1 MKLALDTS
9 YICKSDN
16 IQSLLDYASDLGI
29 VTLDTSALYPNSEH
43 CLGQYNLEKFD
54 VITKT
59 IMYDYTLSRYEN
71 FENIK
76 NTFYSSQRK
85 LGYIELYGILF
96 SSGNDIL
103 DFPELWDLICDFKD
117 KNYVYK
123 IGVNVSTPNE
133 LIDIID
139 SYDIDIAQ
147 LPLNIFDQDFI
158 GLLPELK
165 QKNIEIHTRNT
176 FKEGILLKN
185 IWQLP
190 EKYKIFKPI
199 LEQIPEP
206 KVAYALNLP
215 KLLKEV
221 DKIIIPAL
229 STSDLDY
236 FINMYNFDTYNID
249 YAQFRTK

>member
-1 MKLALDTS
+1 
-9 YICKSDN
+9 
-16 IQSLLDYASDLGI
+16 
-29 VTLDTSALYPNSEH
+29 
-43 CLGQYNLEKFD
+43 
-54 VITKT
+54 
-59 IMYDYTLSRYEN
+59 MYDYTLSRYEN

-123 IGVNVSTPNE
+123 IGVNVSTPDE
-133 LIDIID
+133 LIKIID

-147 LPLNIFDQDFI
+147 LPLNIFDQNFI

-229 STSDLDY
+229 STSDLDF

>member
-43 CLGQYNLEKFD
+43 CLGQYHLENFD

-117 KNYVYK
+117 KDYVYK
-123 IGVNVSTPNE
+123 IGVNVSTPDE
-133 LIDIID
+133 IIKIID
-139 SYDIDIAQ
+139 FLFS
-147 LPLNIFDQDFI
+147 L
-158 GLLPELK
+158 
-165 QKNIEIHTRNT
+165 
-176 FKEGILLKN
+176 
-185 IWQLP
+185 
-190 EKYKIFKPI
+190 
-199 LEQIPEP
+199 
-206 KVAYALNLP
+206 
-215 KLLKEV
+215 
-221 DKIIIPAL
+221 
-229 STSDLDY
+229 
-236 FINMYNFDTYNID
+236 
-249 YAQFRTK
+249 

>member
-1 MKLALDTS
+1 
-9 YICKSDN
+9 
-16 IQSLLDYASDLGI
+16 
-29 VTLDTSALYPNSEH
+29 
-43 CLGQYNLEKFD
+43 
-54 VITKT
+54 
-59 IMYDYTLSRYEN
+59 MYDYTLSRYEN

-123 IGVNVSTPNE
+123 IGVNVSTPDE
-133 LIDIID
+133 LIKIID

-147 LPLNIFDQDFI
+147 LPLNIFDQNFI

-190 EKYKIFKPI
+190 EKYKFFKPI